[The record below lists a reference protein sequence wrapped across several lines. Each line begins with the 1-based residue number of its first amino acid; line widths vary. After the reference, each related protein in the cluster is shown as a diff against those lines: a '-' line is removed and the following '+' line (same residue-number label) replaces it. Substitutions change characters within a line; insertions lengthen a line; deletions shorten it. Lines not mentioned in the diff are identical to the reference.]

1 MFFLYF
7 PIQFY
12 QTGHDAPEKVWWLLL
27 IISTNTC
34 HTVLT
39 ALFLILSIISTAFAV
54 CIPKKIHRIFP
65 VSGLSLRVNNVA
77 FVYWSGLQAWW
88 ISFLIVYFWKPFSRV
103 YPLQP
108 FPYVRRQLICL
119 FSTEPSVGNYW
130 YIWSR
135 LPHIWPSHSWVP
147 AAYEY
152 SPSDVYL
159 YWKPWT
165 RCVRWTIYRLSVCC
179 LTLEAFFFLFLL

>member
-1 MFFLYF
+1 MLRKKSDDSF
-7 PIQFY
+7 
-12 QTGHDAPEKVWWLLL
+12 W
-27 IISTNTC
+27 
-34 HTVLT
+34 
-39 ALFLILSIISTAFAV
+39 LFLQIHVIPSWPLCSWFCLSSVRHLPYVFRRKSIGFSLFLA
-54 CIPKKIHRIFP
+54 
-65 VSGLSLRVNNVA
+65 LSLRVNNVA

-119 FSTEPSVGNYW
+119 FSTEHSVGNYW

-165 RCVRWTIYRLSVCC
+165 RCVRWTICRLSVCC